1 MAKPPLLR
9 LRSQQPVVAVVADVA
24 AYRRLLT
31 VGIPLQRLRKV
42 TAAVTACARAFDR
55 FSRRL
60 LFFTA
65 SICKQTEP
73 KTRAQTGSG
82 VFGCKVN
89 GIAFFFVGSGLYF
102 EGLETD
108 ANSTHEEGGRVESDA
123 IFHGKV
129 VETGVLLNRSSFS
142 VYLLHK
148 HSQDRRRT
156 TLVFC
161 LVVKLGSMG

>member
-1 MAKPPLLR
+1 MAKPPLLW

-31 VGIPLQRLRKV
+31 VGITLQRLRKV

-89 GIAFFFVGSGLYF
+89 GIAFFSLVRVYILKVWQQMPIQHTKK
-102 EGLETD
+102 ED
-108 ANSTHEEGGRVESDA
+108 A
-123 IFHGKV
+123 
-129 VETGVLLNRSSFS
+129 
-142 VYLLHK
+142 
-148 HSQDRRRT
+148 
-156 TLVFC
+156 
-161 LVVKLGSMG
+161 

>member
-1 MAKPPLLR
+1 MR
-9 LRSQQPVVAVVADVA
+9 LRSQQPVVVVADVA

-31 VGIPLQRLRKV
+31 VGITLQRLRKV
-42 TAAVTACARAFDR
+42 TAAVTACVRAFDR

-73 KTRAQTGSG
+73 KTRAQTGSE

-89 GIAFFFVGSGLYF
+89 GIAFFFFVGSGLYF
-102 EGLETD
+102 EGLATD
-108 ANSTHEEGGRVESDA
+108 ANSTHEEGGRVESDG

-129 VETGVLLNRSSFS
+129 VETGVLLDRSSFS

-161 LVVKLGSMG
+161 LVVKLGSLG